1 MQAMKGPPGRTPD
14 IRLSVLLPF
23 SAVTLLDLSVLL
35 PFSAVTS
42 FRCNEGHPLGT
53 PRAARVP
60 RGCLASLEP
69 CPPATVCRGQLLALV
84 ERYG

>member
-14 IRLSVLLPF
+14 IR
-23 SAVTLLDLSVLL
+23 LSVLL

-69 CPPATVCRGQLLALV
+69 CPPATVCRGQSLALV
-84 ERYG
+84 GRYG